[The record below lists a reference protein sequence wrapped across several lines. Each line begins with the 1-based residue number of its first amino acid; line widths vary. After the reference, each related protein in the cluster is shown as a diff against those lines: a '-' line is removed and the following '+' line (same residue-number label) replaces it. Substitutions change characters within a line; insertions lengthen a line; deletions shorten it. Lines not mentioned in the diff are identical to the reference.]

1 MRNNLFVGCLVMTA
15 LSCQAPPA
23 VAQLTVFGA
32 QAPFLDDAIVKESSQ
47 GPVLQVSTAELKAL
61 LSSGA
66 AVVLDARPPEEFGI
80 SHIPGALNVSP
91 KPGVPISVYVSDV
104 EEVKRIVSD
113 INQLL
118 VLYCNG
124 PFCGK
129 SKRLGVELLAAG
141 FTNVRRYQFGM
152 PGWRTMGGAAVIELE
167 QLRQVAK
174 LDRTAVFVDA
184 GLTRRS
190 RFRNTVR
197 ILPGE
202 AVAAKDDGRLPMHDH
217 NTRIVVVGTTG
228 AQARVVAEEITA
240 NAFHNV
246 AYYDGD
252 ADGLRRAGAPSPG
265 HAVSATPTASAC
277 HLIE

>member
-1 MRNNLFVGCLVMTA
+1 MRKNLFVECLMVA
-15 LSCQAPPA
+15 AFSCPATPA
-23 VAQLTVFGA
+23 VAQVTVFGA

-47 GPVLQVSTAELKAL
+47 GSVVQVSTAELKVL
-61 LSSGA
+61 LSTGA

-80 SHIPGALNVSP
+80 SHIPGAVNVSP
-91 KPGVPISVYVSDV
+91 RPGVPISVYVSDV
-104 EEVKRIVSD
+104 EEVKRIVPD
-113 INQLL
+113 VNQLL

-152 PGWRTMGGAAVIELE
+152 PGWRTMGGAAVVELE

-184 GLTRRS
+184 GLTRRLP
-190 RFRNTVR
+190 FRNTVR

-217 NTRIVVVGTTG
+217 NTRIVVIGSTG
-228 AQARVVAEEITA
+228 AQARAVAEEITA

-252 ADGLRRAGAPSPG
+252 ANGLRRAGHHDS
-265 HAVSATPTASAC
+265 STR
-277 HLIE
+277 

>member
-1 MRNNLFVGCLVMTA
+1 MRNNLFVGFLIAAA
-15 LSCQAPPA
+15 LSFQAPSA

-47 GPVLQVSTAELKAL
+47 GPVLQVSTAELKVL
-61 LSSGA
+61 LSTGA

-104 EEVKRIVSD
+104 EEVKRLVPD
-113 INQLL
+113 VNQLL

-190 RFRNTVR
+190 SFRNTVR

-217 NTRIVVVGTTG
+217 NTRIVVIGTTG

-246 AYYDGD
+246 AYYDGN
-252 ADGLRRAGAPSPG
+252 ADGLRRADRHTS
-265 HAVSATPTASAC
+265 TR
-277 HLIE
+277 